1 MARNQKM
8 VDTINSMASAA
19 SELLAMNHSTDV
31 TGSAKQLMKKRAE
44 SEDRRK
50 HSKSSIARKANR
62 TSNFGSSSVEIMK
75 DDTKS
80 ESMEIAALRSK
91 VINLES

>member
-1 MARNQKM
+1 
-8 VDTINSMASAA
+8 MASAA

-50 HSKSSIARKANR
+50 HNKNSMARKANR
-62 TSNFGSSSVEIMK
+62 TSNFASSSVEIMK
-75 DDTKS
+75 DETKS
-80 ESMEIAALRSK
+80 DSMEIAALRSK
-91 VINLES
+91 VNNLES